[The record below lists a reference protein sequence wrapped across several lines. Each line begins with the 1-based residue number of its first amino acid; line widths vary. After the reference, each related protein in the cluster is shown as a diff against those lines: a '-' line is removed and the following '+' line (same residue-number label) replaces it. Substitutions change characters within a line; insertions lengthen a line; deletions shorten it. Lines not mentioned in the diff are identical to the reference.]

1 MILELC
7 DFPLK
12 DWLANL
18 SEIST
23 DDHELM
29 LNFTLNIAQ
38 GVAHLHTHKVTYHHT
53 PAHSQGN
60 IHTDHIINESK

>member
-7 DFPLK
+7 DYPLK

-18 SEIST
+18 SDIST
-23 DDHELM
+23 DDLEQM

-38 GVAHLHTHKVTYHHT
+38 GVAHLHTHKVTY
-53 PAHSQGN
+53 
-60 IHTDHIINESK
+60 K